1 MNLSVNSR
9 RLSPIRKKYPFK
21 IFFMKILKNKFVI
34 IFFILLVAAT
44 AVYFTFSKKPT
55 IEYTTAKVYRGDLI
69 QTVSETGTVKSN
81 NEIDLNFPL
90 SGKIVS
96 LSVNIGDK
104 VKKDQVMAELD
115 NSDLLLKAKE
125 AQANLRVAE
134 ANLAKALAGATQVEL
149 AVSQAS
155 VDQAKTTYTS
165 ALAELTKVQ
174 NTVQENIKQAE
185 KDLNDFY
192 IISGNAVTSEVR
204 ALENYRAVALTT
216 MAAKI
221 SVAGNSL
228 DNVNTILTDN
238 DAKNYLSVGNTS
250 LIDTT
255 KDSYN
260 LALPALTQAQA
271 SLTLAESNQTNENV
285 AKALTEV

>member
-1 MNLSVNSR
+1 
-9 RLSPIRKKYPFK
+9 
-21 IFFMKILKNKFVI
+21 MKILKNKFVI